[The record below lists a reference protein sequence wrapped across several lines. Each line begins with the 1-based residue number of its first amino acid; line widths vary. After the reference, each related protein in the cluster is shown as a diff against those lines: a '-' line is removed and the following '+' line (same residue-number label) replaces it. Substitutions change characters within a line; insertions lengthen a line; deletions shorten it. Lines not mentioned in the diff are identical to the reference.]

1 MLLDVTSNRVE
12 SDLKDGKVSLD
23 SIGSVLSFAAEKD
36 EVVPKTS
43 IKAFHDAI
51 KTTRVPKAG
60 HDLMCHEASSK
71 VVTQALFAWIAL
83 LTR

>member
-23 SIGSVLSFAAEKD
+23 SIGSVLTFAAEKD

-51 KTTRVPKAG
+51 KSGDKDLLMVPKELQQPG
-60 HDLMCHEASSK
+60 
-71 VVTQALFAWIAL
+71 
-83 LTR
+83 